1 MATNRMNVLFFLIPK
16 NQVAY
21 VEEHFTVR
29 QVIEKM
35 EHHHY
40 SAIPIL
46 TKGGHYLAT
55 ISEGDLLWFMKN
67 NNVKFEDTNSIPLKA
82 VPINKVIKPISI
94 DNGIDAIVSLISNQN
109 FVPVE
114 DDRGL
119 FIGIVT
125 RKSVIDYLK
134 KLIK

>member
-16 NQVAY
+16 NKVAY

-40 SAIPIL
+40 SAIPVL
-46 TKGGHYLAT
+46 NKKGQYVST
-55 ISEGDLLWFMKN
+55 VSEGDVLWFIKN
-67 NNVKFEDTNSIPLKA
+67 SNIKFEDTNSIPLK
-82 VPINKVIKPISI
+82 VIPINKVIKPISI
-94 DNGIDAIVSLISNQN
+94 NNDIEALVSLISNQN

-119 FIGIVT
+119 FIGIIT
-125 RKSVIDYLK
+125 RKSVIEYLINNK
-134 KLIK
+134 

>member
-1 MATNRMNVLFFLIPK
+1 MNVLFFLIPK
-16 NQVAY
+16 NKVAY

-40 SAIPIL
+40 SAIPVLNKNGKYIS
-46 TKGGHYLAT
+46 TV
-55 ISEGDLLWFMKN
+55 SEGDVLWFIKN
-67 NNVKFEDTNSIPLKA
+67 SNIKFEDTNSIPLKA
-82 VPINKVIKPISI
+82 IPINKVIKPISI
-94 DNGIDAIVSLISNQN
+94 NNDIEALVSLISNQN

-119 FIGIVT
+119 FIGIIT
-125 RKSVIDYLK
+125 RKSVIEYLVNNK
-134 KLIK
+134 